1 MSKRPKSGELTPQE
15 SERYERLLYAEDYG
29 AHLTEDERAE
39 LEALECRL
47 FMYGEQIPLV

>member
-1 MSKRPKSGELTPQE
+1 MSKRTKSGELTPRE
-15 SERYERLLYAEDYG
+15 SERYDTLLTME
-29 AHLTEDERAE
+29 AHGCILAPDEREE

>member
-29 AHLTEDERAE
+29 ANLSEDERAE

-47 FMYGEQIPLV
+47 FMYGEQIALI